1 MTSGPEPGSIRDSSL
16 PSAPAGPRERLAA
29 AVRSLLDTVLTVD
42 ADGAAVDEAAETT
55 EAVVARLRARGRRRD
70 GWSARARRH
79 EDYLPRS
86 PALGALHPSAPPLAW
101 RVRNGRFVAEGT
113 LGAAFE
119 GPPGYVHGGWVALLF
134 DEALGVANV
143 AGGDPGMTARLHVRY
158 RRPTPLHAPLRL
170 EAWTTGRQGRRIT
183 TAGTLHAGPTLC
195 AEAEGLFVDIGAD
208 RALEYF
214 GERPAVPDPVDPLP

>member
-1 MTSGPEPGSIRDSSL
+1 MTSGAEPAADDPGGTGRD
-16 PSAPAGPRERLAA
+16 GPQERLAA
-29 AVRSLLDTVLTVD
+29 ATRRLLDTALSVD
-42 ADGAAVDEAAETT
+42 ADDVALDDAARTT
-55 EAVVARLRARGRRRD
+55 DAVVAQLRARGRRRD
-70 GWSARARRH
+70 GRSARGDTA
-79 EDYLPRS
+79 YLPRS

-101 RVRNGRFVAEGT
+101 RVRDGRFVARGT

-143 AGGDPGMTARLHVRY
+143 AGGNPGMTARLHVRY
-158 RRPTPLHAPLRL
+158 RRPTPLHAELRL

-183 TAGTLHAGPTLC
+183 AAGTLHAGSTLC

-214 GERPAVPDPVDPLP
+214 GDRPAVPDPVDPLP